1 MAPPPRLPQSSY
13 AGGNKIFVLPLVK
26 RSEGSKYSKTA
37 EAFPE
42 ELNDPESPDYSR
54 RVISILLLGTRW
66 QFDTYGLSTINKSLV
81 NNLRLVDPE
90 GKTIKDHKR
99 P

>member
-1 MAPPPRLPQSSY
+1 MKMS
-13 AGGNKIFVLPLVK
+13 
-26 RSEGSKYSKTA
+26 

-42 ELNDPESPDYSR
+42 LQIAPDNPKR
-54 RVISILLLGTRW
+54 DIQVLLLGTKW

-90 GKTIKDHKR
+90 GKTIRITCAVVEEEGLIKEEDLERCNEGWSEAPRSKKAER
-99 P
+99 L